1 MMRKALF
8 IICILLGI
16 GFSAACSPNQTD
28 PNPEPNMPNPASVN
42 CEQNGG
48 KLELRQDAL
57 GGVAG
62 ICIFPDG
69 SECDEWA
76 FFRHE
81 CKPGDSLLN
90 TVPAASPVG
99 IESPPIIPPEEASDG
114 WNIYR
119 NEELGYSFHYPA
131 YTAVTMNADPH
142 KSLTISGLLVENE
155 NWPQITISHPRDRA
169 EYRPPADADLL
180 QWLTDHFLLGEVR
193 MPDVQIAGTTAIHL
207 RHERSPQSYAFDRYY
222 FARSGQLYMI
232 VIGHVGDKE
241 DWEVYDHFLEN
252 FQFGS

>member
-8 IICILLGI
+8 IIYILLGI
-16 GFSAACSPNQTD
+16 GFSAACSPNQAN
-28 PNPEPNMPNPASVN
+28 PIPEPNMPNPASVN

-57 GGVAG
+57 GGAAG
-62 ICIFPDG
+62 MCIFPDG

-76 FFRHE
+76 YYRNE
-81 CKPGDSLLN
+81 CEPGDSLVKTL
-90 TVPAASPVG
+90 PAVSPVG
-99 IESPPIIPPEEASDG
+99 IESPPTITSAIASDG
-114 WNIYR
+114 WNVYR

-180 QWLTDHFLLGEVR
+180 QWLTDHFLLGEER
-193 MPDVQIAGTTAIHL
+193 LPDVQIAGTAAVHL

-241 DWEVYDHFLEN
+241 DWEVYDHFLQN
-252 FQFGS
+252 FQFEK